1 MQFDFKE
8 YLRKVDLQIEAK
20 KQREQQA
27 KQGDRRQKNEPVA
40 EDRRSGHDRRKGRG
54 VMRAILDAVAEPS
67 ACNHECQQGD
77 CCTCRK
83 SA

>member
-20 KQREQQA
+20 KAREQQA
-27 KQGDRRQKNEPVA
+27 KQGDRRQKSEPVA
-40 EDRRSGHDRRKGRG
+40 EDRRSGQDRRRGRG
-54 VMRAILDAVAEPS
+54 VMRALLDAVASPND
-67 ACNHECQQGD
+67 CTQDCRQGD